1 VFTTQFLHRSQYWLD
16 FPIYSTTIMSLHND
30 FFKHST
36 NKSLIVMLKRTTTEE
51 YNISLTMHLA
61 MTSLVPVQLR
71 YASYIFSL
79 VCMLQGMWDDAAD

>member
-1 VFTTQFLHRSQYWLD
+1 
-16 FPIYSTTIMSLHND
+16 
-30 FFKHST
+30 
-36 NKSLIVMLKRTTTEE
+36 MLKRTTTEE

>member
-1 VFTTQFLHRSQYWLD
+1 MFTTQFLHRLQYWLD

-61 MTSLVPVQLR
+61 MTLLAPVQLR
-71 YASYIFSL
+71 YASYISSL
-79 VCMLQGMWDDAAD
+79 VCMLHQMWEDGAD